1 MLYFGALC
9 IQDVFIHREI
19 EIVSVIHISLAFE
32 IRPFRLSETTK
43 ICGGQ
48 SIVTLRLSARTTTFV
63 KDIFTLH
70 FYLNILKTFIS
81 QVTVRVENF
90 DYIGEHLLVI

>member
-1 MLYFGALC
+1 MTVFFGNTYA
-9 IQDVFIHREI
+9 
-19 EIVSVIHISLAFE
+19 AFE

-48 SIVTLRLSARTTTFV
+48 SIVTMRPAFV

-70 FYLNILKTFIS
+70 YYLKTFKS
-81 QVTVRVENF
+81 QVTVMVENF
-90 DYIGEHLLVI
+90 DYSGELPLVG